1 SSGSRVADR
10 RRATGV
16 VRPSRDAG
24 TVPPMSGSPVL
35 DQFSP
40 AVRAWF
46 ETSFPEPTAPQVAG
60 WPTIASGAHTL
71 ILAPTGS
78 GKTLSAFLWAIDRL
92 TSTSPPEE
100 RTHRTRVV
108 YLSPLRALAVDVE
121 KNLRAPI

>member
-1 SSGSRVADR
+1 
-10 RRATGV
+10 
-16 VRPSRDAG
+16 
-24 TVPPMSGSPVL
+24 MSGPPVL
-35 DQFSP
+35 EQFSP

-46 ETSFPEPTAPQVAG
+46 ETSFPEPTPPQAKG

-92 TSTSPPEE
+92 TSPPPPEA

-108 YLSPLRALAVDVE
+108 YLSPLRALPADVDKTDRTRDGWGTRVYVRE
-121 KNLRAPI
+121 ARWGRSNLQT